1 MSLAVHHKPRDSN
14 AVILKGSTSMTIY
27 LYIKIH
33 TKTGLKYFGK
43 TTRNVRRY
51 HGSGKHWQRHIK
63 KHGTEYIKTLKVWEF
78 QSLDEC
84 TLFALKFSKDNNIV
98 NSVHWANLIEENGAD
113 GAPVGHPG
121 CTGSKNGHFG
131 KQLNKGRKHNQDT
144 KKLLSEKLT
153 GRVFDDEWC
162 KKISESKLGKTFSEE
177 HKSNMKGPRGPLTF
191 KRISPK
197 RGTSPMKG
205 KFKHSEE
212 SIAKMRGPRGPHKSK
227 TSQDNH

>member
-1 MSLAVHHKPRDSN
+1 
-14 AVILKGSTSMTIY
+14 MTIY

-51 HGSGKHWQRHIK
+51 HGSGKYWQRHIK

-177 HKSNMKGPRGPLTF
+177 HKSNMRGPRGPLTF

>member
-177 HKSNMKGPRGPLTF
+177 HKSNMRGPRGPLTF

>member
-1 MSLAVHHKPRDSN
+1 
-14 AVILKGSTSMTIY
+14 MTIY

-177 HKSNMKGPRGPLTF
+177 HKSNMRGPRGPLTF